1 MSLES
6 IQIGESLLF
15 LHLMVLLVDFFG
27 CRPKTEALV
36 RRLKGPVYC
45 KKHDKRNAI
54 GVYKEAYDEKRL
66 ERLERVM

>member
-1 MSLES
+1 
-6 IQIGESLLF
+6 
-15 LHLMVLLVDFFG
+15 MVLLVDFFG